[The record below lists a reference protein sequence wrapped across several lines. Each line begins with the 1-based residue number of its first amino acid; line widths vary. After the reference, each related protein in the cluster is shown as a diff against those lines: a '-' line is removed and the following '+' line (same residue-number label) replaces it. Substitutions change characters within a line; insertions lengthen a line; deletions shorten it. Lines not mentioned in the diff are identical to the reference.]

1 MPSPPGTPVRY
12 SNLPSLDVVGLDDA
26 YLADEEDSSDG
37 EGDSDSSSMNME
49 VWAKKI
55 ICANSSIFTFVPVYS
70 YSIFSLR
77 LKT

>member
-1 MPSPPGTPVRY
+1 MGKGQGSDRGFSSSPIRFMPSPPGTPVRY

-49 VWAKKI
+49 V
-55 ICANSSIFTFVPVYS
+55 
-70 YSIFSLR
+70 
-77 LKT
+77 